1 MYLALVAV
9 TVTFGVIAGIFL
21 LNNQAMQ
28 ANAQGNGTGPMAGQS
43 GALLGYGGQIF
54 GLVNVLTNDKTK
66 VSVASDF
73 IPPSGKVFEVWM
85 VDGNYAAS
93 GYPLSLGQI
102 SPGGTLTYNENLVYS
117 PTYTDLV
124 VTLEPQNDKDPKPA
138 WSQSVAAYW
147 MAPPFGQ

>member
-1 MYLALVAV
+1 MKLQLVAV
-9 TVTFGVIAGIFL
+9 TISLSVLAGIFL
-21 LNNQAMQ
+21 LNNHSMQ
-28 ANAQGNGTGPMAGQS
+28 ANAAMVSQS

-54 GLVNVLTNDKTK
+54 GLVDVSTDTHKTK
-66 VSVASDF
+66 VNIASDF
-73 IPPSGKVFEVWM
+73 LPPSGKVFEVWM

-102 SPGGTLTYNENLVYS
+102 SSDGTLTYNENLVYA
-117 PTYTDLV
+117 PTYSDLV
-124 VTLEPQNDKDPKPA
+124 VTLEPQDDKDPKPA